1 MDIKGYKRLSRSM
14 FFIGAMIVCFG
25 LGLYQ
30 LMDTVTVGVALII
43 IGAATLVMSFTFTRF
58 FVLYDMSNKPRRR
71 NE

>member
-1 MDIKGYKRLSRSM
+1 MDIKGYKRLSRSL

-30 LMDTVTVGVALII
+30 LII

-58 FVLYDMSNKPRRR
+58 FILYDMSNKPRRR

>member
-1 MDIKGYKRLSRSM
+1 MDIKGYKRLSRSL

-43 IGAATLVMSFTFTRF
+43 IGRPHS
-58 FVLYDMSNKPRRR
+58 
-71 NE
+71 